1 LQRSPPCLISSHAG
15 SSERAKVSGPQRAL
29 SNHLDSI
36 GSFPVDVCSKNRR
49 EERELHPASLSE
61 VIAAAIRGGIEIGS
75 IDIQPFKIT
84 IHSRE
89 KTASEITD
97 CDIWKMSQS
106 QDTRRVRHSVKEAD
120 AMPRKPRSQGRPSVY
135 NGRIG

>member
-1 LQRSPPCLISSHAG
+1 M
-15 SSERAKVSGPQRAL
+15 
-29 SNHLDSI
+29 DSI

-49 EERELHPASLSE
+49 EERELHPASISE

-120 AMPRKPRSQGRPSVY
+120 ANAKETKESGAPKCIQRQNRVIRV
-135 NGRIG
+135 